1 MTALEIINR
10 RQSEIL
16 TEMAALDKMRSG
28 NIYPNKKTRQNK
40 NGEIITSTYYV
51 FSCKDENQKT
61 NSESVPADRLE
72 EYQKMVDNAQLFRKL
87 GKEYEELANEKAK
100 LVMTDATD
108 NRAKKN
114 RKSR

>member
-1 MTALEIINR
+1 MTTLEIINR

-16 TEMAALDKMRSG
+16 AEMAVLDKMRSG

-40 NGEIITSTYYV
+40 RGESITTTYYV
-51 FSCKDENQKT
+51 LSCKDENQKT
-61 NSESVPADRLE
+61 SSESVQADRLE

-100 LVMTDATD
+100 LVMADAVD
-108 NRAKKN
+108 KCAKKN
-114 RKSR
+114 HKSK